1 MMNDKIV
8 IIDNF
13 LNPDIFV
20 VFKWSIIEKT
30 QWYFSHNISSLC
42 EQDPRK
48 YYGFGFPFI
57 TPEEPDVYV
66 KSPCSSVIKNLNDK
80 IKKTFNFK
88 TVLRSRADLT
98 TYRGDDDLK
107 LDDHTDIDGKH
118 FTSIFYVT
126 DSDAPTIIY
135 NEKIV
140 YYDKDERPDSLTEKK
155 RIYPKENRLL
165 VFDGN
170 HIHTGMCP
178 KKYPYRILINSN
190 FK

>member
-8 IIDNF
+8 IIDDF
-13 LNPDIFV
+13 LNPYIFAE
-20 VFKWSIIEKT
+20 FKWSIIEET
-30 QWYFSHNISSLC
+30 PWYFSHNISSSSK
-42 EQDPRK
+42 QDPRK
-48 YYGFGFPFI
+48 YYGFGFVFI

-66 KSPCSSVIKNLNDK
+66 ETPCSWFVENLNNK

-88 TVLRSRADLT
+88 TVLKSRSDLT

-107 LDDHTDIDGKH
+107 LDAHTDIEGKH

-140 YYDKDERPDSLTEKK
+140 YYTKEKQPDSLTEKK

-170 HIHTGMCP
+170 YIHTGMCP

>member
-8 IIDNF
+8 IIDDF
-13 LNPDIFV
+13 LNPYIFEE
-20 VFKWSIIEKT
+20 FKYSIVEET
-30 QWYFSHNISSLC
+30 AWYFSPNISSPSQ
-42 EQDPRK
+42 QDPRK
-48 YYGFGFPFI
+48 YYGFGSVFI
-57 TPEEPDVYV
+57 TPEQPDVYI
-66 KSPCSSVIKNLNDK
+66 KEPCSWFIENLNNK

-88 TVLRSRADLT
+88 TVLKSRADLT
-98 TYRGDDDLK
+98 TYRGEDDLK
-107 LDDHTDIDGKH
+107 LDAHTDIEGEH

-140 YYDKDERPDSLTEKK
+140 YYTQEKQPDSLTEKK

-165 VFDGN
+165 IFDGN
-170 HIHTGMCP
+170 YIHTGMCP